1 VIVRRRPR
9 RLFSAILATFAIATG
24 GLVIRTVAQSLP
36 SLCAPLGCFAPGTE
50 GELWRSLPPFGIPD
64 DGTCSNADPN
74 ADNATATRTA
84 RVGFFMSAILCS
96 ARAEAMQVR
105 DRLFPA
111 P

>member
-1 VIVRRRPR
+1 MMVEP
-9 RLFSAILATFAIATG
+9 A
-24 GLVIRTVAQSLP
+24 LP
-36 SLCAPLGCFAPGTE
+36 WKA
-50 GELWRSLPPFGIPD
+50 
-64 DGTCSNADPN
+64 NADPN

>member
-1 VIVRRRPR
+1 MMVEP
-9 RLFSAILATFAIATG
+9 A
-24 GLVIRTVAQSLP
+24 LP
-36 SLCAPLGCFAPGTE
+36 WKA
-50 GELWRSLPPFGIPD
+50 
-64 DGTCSNADPN
+64 NADPN

-105 DRLFPA
+105 DRFPA